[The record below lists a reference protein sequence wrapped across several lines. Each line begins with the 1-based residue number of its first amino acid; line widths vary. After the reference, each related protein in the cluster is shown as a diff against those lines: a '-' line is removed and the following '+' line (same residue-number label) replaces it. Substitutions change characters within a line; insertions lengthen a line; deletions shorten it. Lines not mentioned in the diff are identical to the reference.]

1 MDIEDFA
8 IVFVTVGVVA
18 LAVGVFFA
26 IRSKS
31 IWTGLGLLIYLLL
44 GSALLLGVLGGFS
57 WLINAYRHYV
67 PRLTQIII
75 DGIVSVLGALT
86 MAGVFIVRGR
96 RSKKAGDLV
105 VNGQS
110 KNAYFAQGAGMLIY
124 FYNLLA
130 LMIGNFSR
138 LIDTTPRPYSGGNN
152 FWWIML
158 ICFALYWYYSTEWR
172 GAGFVY
178 RGKVIPFTDVVHAR
192 WEKKSLWAKAKLN
205 VKLKNGDQELAFIA
219 PEEMVPA
226 IDKYLRTFFPNP

>member
-18 LAVGVFFA
+18 LAVSIFIA

-31 IWTGLGLLIYLLL
+31 IREGLVVLIYLLL

-110 KNAYFAQGAGMLIY
+110 KNAYFAQGTGMLIY
-124 FYNLLA
+124 IYNLLA

-158 ICFALYWYYSTEWR
+158 ICFALYWYYFTEWR
-172 GAGFVY
+172 GSGFVY
-178 RGKVIPFTDVVHAR
+178 RGKVIPFTDVVHAQ
-192 WEKKSLWAKAKLN
+192 WESQWTKKLKI
-205 VKLKNGDQELAFIA
+205 KLKNNEQELAFIA